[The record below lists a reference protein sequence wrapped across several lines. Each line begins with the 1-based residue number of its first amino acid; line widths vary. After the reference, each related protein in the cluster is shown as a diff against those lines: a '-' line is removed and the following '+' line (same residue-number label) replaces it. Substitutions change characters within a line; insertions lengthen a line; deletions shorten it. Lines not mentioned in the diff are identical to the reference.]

1 MREGVR
7 SMAPAQRTILCLDSE
22 TACEPGL
29 VGLEDECLSGQPW
42 LVVESD
48 AQRARTR
55 FREDDS
61 VGSAWVVSS
70 DTMEGINLA
79 AALKR
84 DRPACSV
91 SLVSFEGSGSVL
103 SRCQAADVDLIRGHA
118 AFVARYASRKEAYKR
133 AALAEGEPAEG
144 CEARSDKAVGRNA
157 ADKGGQEKGATSRHG
172 EEREAKVVIER
183 VPGRRRESGDD
194 GFSLIGALPIE
205 EPPSDKP
212 GTAVALPPVPQRLE
226 RADDRMGGT
235 RVSRRR
241 MGGDARLAQ
250 GSSGAAGEGLVVSVV
265 SGSGGVGK
273 STLAVCLALT
283 MKSAGKRTLLLD
295 VDLQF
300 GDMELLMG
308 GEALCDVAELIV
320 DPERIAQAD
329 GSGSLPV
336 LISAPQRLEQSE
348 LVMGRMAE
356 LIGFLRH
363 RFDVIVVNTGAFW
376 SDQQIQILESS
387 DRVAFV
393 LDQRPSS
400 IRACSHALDLC
411 RRCGIAT
418 QSFVYVLNYCSRHAL
433 LTSLDV
439 SCALRGVQVWE
450 VRDGGREVGELL
462 GSGLPGELLAS
473 KNPFGES
480 VRSLC
485 RALTDEAEGAAAS
498 AGPAASA
505 PSDVAGRGFFS
516 ALKRRRAA
524 CR

>member
-1 MREGVR
+1 
-7 SMAPAQRTILCLDSE
+7 MASAQRTIMCLDSE

-48 AQRARTR
+48 AQRARAR

-103 SRCQAADVDLIRGHA
+103 SRCQAADVDLIRGHT

-133 AALAEGEPAEG
+133 AALAEEAPAEG
-144 CEARSDKAVGRNA
+144 CETRSDEAVGRSDSA
-157 ADKGGQEKGATSRHG
+157 KGGQAKGTTHRHG
-172 EEREAKVVIER
+172 EERDAKVVIGR
-183 VPGRRRESGDD
+183 VPGKRRESGDD

-226 RADDRMGGT
+226 RADDRMGA

-241 MGGDARLAQ
+241 MDGGARLAQ
-250 GSSGAAGEGLVVSVV
+250 GSSGAAGEGFVVSIV

-283 MKSAGKRTLLLD
+283 MKASGKRTLLLD
-295 VDLQF
+295 ADLQF
-300 GDMELLMG
+300 GDMELLLG
-308 GEALCDVAELIV
+308 GEALCDVAELIA

-348 LVMGRMAE
+348 LVMGHMAE
-356 LIGFLRH
+356 LIGFLRR

-439 SCALRGVQVWE
+439 SCALQGAQVWE

-498 AGPAASA
+498 AGPATSA
-505 PSDVAGRGFFS
+505 LSDAAGRGFFS